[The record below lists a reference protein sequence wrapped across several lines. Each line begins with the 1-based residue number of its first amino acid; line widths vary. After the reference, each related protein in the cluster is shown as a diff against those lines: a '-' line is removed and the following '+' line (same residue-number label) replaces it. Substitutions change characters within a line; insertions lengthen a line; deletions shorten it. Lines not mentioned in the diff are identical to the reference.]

1 MTANYTYKINRK
13 RRQFVEYIIEVEDGL
28 DDILTNN
35 AKRNNISVQALIVE
49 LLKRYVIDSH
59 IMEQSELWQRG
70 IAACSEINLDWANL

>member
-1 MTANYTYKINRK
+1 M
-13 RRQFVEYIIEVEDGL
+13 EYIIEVEDGL